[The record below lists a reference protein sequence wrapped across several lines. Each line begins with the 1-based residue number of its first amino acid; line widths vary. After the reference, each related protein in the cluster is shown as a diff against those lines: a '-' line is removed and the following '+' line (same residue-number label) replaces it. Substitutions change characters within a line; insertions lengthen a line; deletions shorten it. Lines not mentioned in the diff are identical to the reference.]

1 MNGIAPLPARLRRG
15 AFAGA
20 LGLSL
25 ILTGCHRSQPT
36 ELDKLATVEMT
47 IGGQRFRLW
56 VADDLK
62 TQLRGLMHVT
72 AEEMAPLPD
81 GTERGMVFV
90 FSRAV
95 SDSFWMKNTIIPLDI
110 AYLHGDGRVISVYTM
125 SPLDDRSNQYPP
137 AAPYRLAI
145 EVNAGRLAALGI
157 TPNVRLE
164 VPAALFKP
172 RE

>member
-1 MNGIAPLPARLRRG
+1 MNGSAAPMLYFRRG
-15 AFAGA
+15 GLLGV
-20 LGLSL
+20 LGLAL
-25 ILTGCHRSQPT
+25 ILAGCSRSQPT
-36 ELDKLATVEMT
+36 ELDKLATVDMT
-47 IGGQRFRLW
+47 IDGQRFRLW

-72 AEEMAPLPD
+72 AEQMAPLPD

-110 AYLHGDGRVISVYTM
+110 AYLHRDGRVISVYTM

-145 EVNAGRLAALGI
+145 EVNAGRLADLGV
-157 TPNVRLE
+157 TPDVRLDI
-164 VPAALFKP
+164 PDSLFKP